1 LDRERFDWNFFKTI
15 LGQMEEK
22 NVEIS
27 FRAND
32 KIEYRIPESL
42 ILRKSDDPSKRDITV
57 YDLIAHHAGLR
68 YVNQDIYVNES
79 GVEYVRTK
87 FGFESA
93 VRHNFNIQLN
103 DSARLIEDL
112 QYKLKI
118 AQEKVNKYAERILA
132 YETDRAGQK
141 EKLKKRIAPFRA
153 ENNSFRE
160 QIKLLKTELNE
171 FRQLNDSVISRL
183 SILRKAPG
191 EKSELDQTLK
201 SELDWSA
208 FDDLLDENEI

>member
-1 LDRERFDWNFFKTI
+1 LTGTFSKTI

-22 NVEIS
+22 KLEIS

-68 YVNQDIYVNES
+68 YVNQDIYVNQS
-79 GVEYVRTK
+79 GDEYVRTK
-87 FGFESA
+87 FGFETA
-93 VRHNFNIQLN
+93 VKHNLHRRIEES
-103 DSARLIEDL
+103 DRLIDDL
-112 QYKLKI
+112 RYNLKI
-118 AQEKVNKYAERILA
+118 DKQKIDKYAERVLA
-132 YETDRAGQK
+132 YEADRVGQK
-141 EKLKKRIAPFRA
+141 KQIKKKLIPYNEENKRL
-153 ENNSFRE
+153 RE

-171 FRQLNDSVISRL
+171 FKKINDSVISRL
-183 SILRKAPG
+183 SNLRKG
-191 EKSELDQTLK
+191 LSEKSELDETLK